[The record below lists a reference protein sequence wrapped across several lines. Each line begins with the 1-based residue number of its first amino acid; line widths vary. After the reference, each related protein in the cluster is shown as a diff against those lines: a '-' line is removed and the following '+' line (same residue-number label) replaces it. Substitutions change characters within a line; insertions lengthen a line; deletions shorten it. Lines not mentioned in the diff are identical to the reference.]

1 MKTFKR
7 LATAVLI
14 AAMLFSSVMVM
25 PAEAAT
31 RLSTPSNCRFVK
43 WQSKT
48 MTYAEV
54 GWNSV
59 SKANAYQAVI
69 SWADNTNKKYFNTSD
84 TSITFTGLAVNRVYK
99 VRVKALK
106 VNSEGTIT
114 LTSPW
119 SSAAYIIPAPPSKS
133 VAAESIE
140 NHTVRLQ
147 WYGVSGSNGYD
158 VYLTTN
164 PRGNWHY
171 SLSTSSAKSTTVILK
186 KYRSSKFKTYQNY
199 YYRIISKRWVNSRYI
214 NSPIPSP
221 SYYAGYFYFY

>member
-69 SWADNTNKKYFNTSD
+69 SWADNTNKKNFY
-84 TSITFTGLAVNRVYK
+84 
-99 VRVKALK
+99 
-106 VNSEGTIT
+106 T
-114 LTSPW
+114 L
-119 SSAAYIIPAPPSKS
+119 
-133 VAAESIE
+133 
-140 NHTVRLQ
+140 L
-147 WYGVSGSNGYD
+147 
-158 VYLTTN
+158 
-164 PRGNWHY
+164 
-171 SLSTSSAKSTTVILK
+171 
-186 KYRSSKFKTYQNY
+186 
-199 YYRIISKRWVNSRYI
+199 
-214 NSPIPSP
+214 
-221 SYYAGYFYFY
+221 